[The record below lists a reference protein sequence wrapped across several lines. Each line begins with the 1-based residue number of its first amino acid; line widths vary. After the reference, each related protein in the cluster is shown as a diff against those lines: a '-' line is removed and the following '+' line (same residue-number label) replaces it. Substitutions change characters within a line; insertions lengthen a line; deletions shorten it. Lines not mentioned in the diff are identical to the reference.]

1 MDNLELVKLAY
12 ESFGKGDMETFSSLL
27 SDQFVFK
34 VPGDFEHAG
43 AFTGAEDVITN
54 CFAKIVE
61 NIPSFTVTP
70 IQFWEAE
77 DTVFVKVEIK
87 GEGLSTD
94 GLHMHVVTDGKA
106 QSFQAFED
114 TQIVAKMYSS

>member
-1 MDNLELVKLAY
+1 MNNLELIKLAY

-27 SDQFVFK
+27 SDQYVFK

-43 AFTGAEDVITN
+43 VFNGAEDIITN
-54 CFAKIVE
+54 CFAKILD

-70 IQFWEAE
+70 IQFWEVE
-77 DTVFVKVEIK
+77 NTIFVKVELK
-87 GEGLSTD
+87 GEGLSAG

-106 QSFQAFED
+106 QSFEAFED
-114 TQIVAKMYSS
+114 TQIIAKMYSS

>member
-43 AFTGAEDVITN
+43 EFTGAEDVITN
-54 CFAKIVE
+54 CFAKLVE